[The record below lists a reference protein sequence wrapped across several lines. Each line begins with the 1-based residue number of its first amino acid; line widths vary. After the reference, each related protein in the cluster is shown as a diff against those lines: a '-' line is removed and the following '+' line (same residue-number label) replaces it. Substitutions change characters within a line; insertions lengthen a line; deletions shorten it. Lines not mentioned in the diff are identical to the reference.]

1 MTEDELQSAL
11 ATACEP
17 ILRNYLKAEFAE
29 TTAGFA
35 GPGRLAEMEAHA
47 QADALARHAVRNIH
61 DSIRGQGALRLPRQV
76 ELESKQAYDRL
87 VTWKEGEAVFD
98 LNQLKY
104 PQRAQPL
111 VDLVRHADLASST
124 LSDIRDA
131 ASTRLASLPP
141 QEDATT
147 PPVEKLDEPDSP
159 EELRR
164 PLIAFPA
171 ARLDP
176 GNVSIHSSQAAIG
189 ELELLVQA
197 LVPDKRATRQAAQ
210 YLNRLVKVIN
220 DADDR
225 PQDLESKQ
233 RLCDLLNSL
242 KQAFRLEMM
251 LTQGTEKIALGS
263 KVSLSVLVQTSKY
276 PKGRYIF
283 TATKRDAETKQ
294 QSALGRSNR
303 LPIRFQLPD

>member
-1 MTEDELQSAL
+1 MTEDELQTAL

-17 ILRNYLKAEFAE
+17 ILRNYLRAEFAE
-29 TTAGFA
+29 TTAGFS

-47 QADALARHAVRNIH
+47 QAAAMARHAVRNVH
-61 DSIRGQGALRLPRQV
+61 DTIRGQGALRLPRQV

-87 VTWKEGEAVFD
+87 VTWKEGEAIFD

-131 ASTRLASLPP
+131 AATRLASLPR

-147 PPVEKLDEPDSP
+147 PPPVELGAHDSP

-171 ARLDP
+171 ARLEP
-176 GNVSIHSSQAAIG
+176 GSVSILSSEAAIG
-189 ELELLVQA
+189 EMESLVQT
-197 LVPDKRATRQAAQ
+197 LVPDKRTTRQAAQ

-220 DADDR
+220 GADDR
-225 PQDLESKQ
+225 PQELESKQ

-242 KQAFRLEMM
+242 KQAFRLEML
-251 LTQGTEKIALGS
+251 LTQGTEKIAIGT
-263 KVSLSVLVQTSKY
+263 KVSLSVLIQTPKY
-276 PKGRYIF
+276 PNGRYIF

-294 QSALGRSNR
+294 QSTLGRSTR